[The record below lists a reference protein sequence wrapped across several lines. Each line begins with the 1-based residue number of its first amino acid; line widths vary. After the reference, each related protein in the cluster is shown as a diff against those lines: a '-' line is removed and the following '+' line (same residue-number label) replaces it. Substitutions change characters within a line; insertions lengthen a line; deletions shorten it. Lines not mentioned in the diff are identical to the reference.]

1 MAMKN
6 RERPESGG
14 SHFVLLGKTVNDSQY
29 LRGPLS
35 SLYRRTRQRNQD
47 WVIRR
52 RNGVS
57 GASGYQA
64 GQLRHSCCVTFVVGY
79 ATEGMDTSGLPV
91 PDAIHPLLEQLQE
104 ALVLEIKYQP
114 NLQLPTTTQNDEI
127 TIGARDGSAHVLRC
141 LKVWYDLP
149 SDVFFIAINLMDR
162 FLTKMKARP
171 KHMACISVS
180 AFHIA
185 AVQMAQS
192 LDADH
197 LVSISQCK
205 CTGGD
210 LKRMSEV
217 IRNKLEWV
225 PGTQPITP
233 LTFLRMFNTMFHTIA
248 LHLGLGDIY
257 ASIVTESELLL
268 RLEMVACDSN
278 CASLRPSEVALV
290 LLCTYLDAAV
300 NRLDASTEAAVSNAP
315 IPGPS
320 NLSASPRPAHQLLRL
335 VEFAKELRKICKI
348 SDKSFFSTHEAHAFY
363 VQPTSSPPSYL
374 SLPSTPRFLRR
385 AKLEKVGSLLDVTQ
399 TRDAKPLLSYR
410 GDVIRENSPVRFVV
424 ESTYGPCGVMEK
436 IMLGEAPHRDEERH
450 FGKCC

>member
-1 MAMKN
+1 
-6 RERPESGG
+6 
-14 SHFVLLGKTVNDSQY
+14 
-29 LRGPLS
+29 
-35 SLYRRTRQRNQD
+35 
-47 WVIRR
+47 
-52 RNGVS
+52 
-57 GASGYQA
+57 
-64 GQLRHSCCVTFVVGY
+64 
-79 ATEGMDTSGLPV
+79 MDTSGLPV

-104 ALVLEIKYQP
+104 ALVLEVKYQP
-114 NLQLPTTTQNDEI
+114 NLLLPTTAQNDEI

-217 IRNKLEWV
+217 IRNKLEWA
-225 PGTQPITP
+225 PGTHPVTS
-233 LTFLRMFNTMFHTIA
+233 LTFLRLFNAMFHA
-248 LHLGLGDIY
+248 VVSHLGLGDVY

-268 RLEMVACDSN
+268 RLEMVACDGN

-290 LLCTYLDAAV
+290 LLCMYLNSAVNKLDANV
-300 NRLDASTEAAVSNAP
+300 DNNMPMTPVPGSSILPAS
-315 IPGPS
+315 I
-320 NLSASPRPAHQLLRL
+320 SPAREMLKLI
-335 VEFAKELRKICKI
+335 EFAMELQKICKI
-348 SDKSFFSTHEAHAFY
+348 SDASFFSTHEA
-363 VQPTSSPPSYL
+363 
-374 SLPSTPRFLRR
+374 
-385 AKLEKVGSLLDVTQ
+385 VGAILNKYNAQEQ
-399 TRDAKPLLSYR
+399 T
-410 GDVIRENSPVRFVV
+410 
-424 ESTYGPCGVMEK
+424 
-436 IMLGEAPHRDEERH
+436 PHRQRLIWRLSSRTARLLRPTDKFTSVLPVIAEHGPVPSPSKIRKNRKFSRRH
-450 FGKCC
+450 GNKRR